1 MTNILKT
8 STMKLRKYWNKISM
22 KRRKNTRKVHHEK
35 QETFFTKLANG
46 IITICLTAGML
57 WGLQTYSAS
66 TSLKFAQVSDVHF
79 LENGS
84 NTTFKMIGESPRLL
98 DDAVNQLNEHNDL
111 DFVMFTGDLID
122 KPFEKELRAVLPHLE
137 NLNAPWYFAFGNH
150 DRCIGGYLTT
160 QVYMDM
166 LKDANKNYTFKNA
179 YYSFEPKKN
188 YKIIVLDDI
197 ITDRL
202 TSNGYIDEHQ
212 LKWLKNELDKSKND
226 TVLIFMHV
234 PIVEPFASP
243 NHRLKNAT
251 QVMSLIESY
260 KNPIGV
266 FQGHYHATKVV
277 QHDNVLYVAT
287 PALVSYP
294 NAFRIVN
301 VTNYKDKTVFDLKWY
316 ETREKTIQK
325 MAKLLVFSG
334 AMYAGEPKDQSGVY
348 EIKK

>member
-1 MTNILKT
+1 
-8 STMKLRKYWNKISM
+8 MKNKRKYSK
-22 KRRKNTRKVHHEK
+22 KTKKEG
-35 QETFFTKLANG
+35 FFTRFTNAV
-46 IITICLTAGML
+46 ITICLTAGML
-57 WGLQTYSAS
+57 WGLQAYSGA

-98 DDAVNQLNEHNDL
+98 DDAIEQINEQNDL

-122 KPFEKELRAVLPHLE
+122 KSFEKELRAVLPHVE
-137 NLNAPWYFAFGNH
+137 KLNTPWYFAFGNH
-150 DRCIGGYLTT
+150 DRCVGGYLTT
-160 QVYMDM
+160 DVYLKM
-166 LKDANKNYTFKNA
+166 LNEVNKNYKFKKA
-179 YYSFEPKKN
+179 YYSFEPKKS
-188 YKIIVLDDI
+188 YKVIVLDDI
-197 ITDRL
+197 ITNEI
-202 TSNGYIDEHQ
+202 TSNGFIDEVQ

-234 PIVEPFASP
+234 PLIEPFASP
-243 NHRLKNAT
+243 NHKLRNAS
-251 QVMSLIESY
+251 QVISLIESY

-266 FQGHYHATKVV
+266 FQGHYHATKVT
-277 QHDNVLYVAT
+277 QHNNVLYVST

-294 NAFRIVN
+294 NAFRVVN
-301 VTNYKDKTVFDLKWY
+301 VTNYSDKTVFELNWH

-334 AMYAGEPKDQSGVY
+334 SIYAGEAKDQTGVY